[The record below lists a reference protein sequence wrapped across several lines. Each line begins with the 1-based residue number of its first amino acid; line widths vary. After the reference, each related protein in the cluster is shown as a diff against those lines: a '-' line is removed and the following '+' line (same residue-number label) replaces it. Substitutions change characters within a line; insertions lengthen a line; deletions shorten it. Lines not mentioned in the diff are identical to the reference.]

1 MKTID
6 GHQFECT
13 QCGKC
18 CKWDG
23 VVNLTPEDISRL
35 AKHEGIEEQE
45 YIDKYTN
52 DGDTLKD
59 KENSK
64 ECIYL
69 KDNLCGVWD
78 KKPEQCEKF
87 PTKYTPKCPGFE
99 KTDRSASM
107 SKYTAVIKLAQEKMA
122 NSEDYL
128 KTVSDNLYRDL
139 NKGVK
144 SSNVT
149 TMAIEA
155 GIDSYLS
162 DSTVKIASLDDLF
175 AFDRVDKSHLIH
187 KSTHDLWSI
196 DTDKNGT
203 VQITRQFDASG
214 EPIKG

>member
-13 QCGKC
+13 KCGKC

-23 VVNLTPEDISRL
+23 VVNLTSEDIDRL
-35 AKHEGIEEQE
+35 AKHEGMEKQE

-64 ECIYL
+64 ECVYL
-69 KDNLCGVWD
+69 KDNLCSVQD

-139 NKGVK
+139 NKGAK

-187 KSTHDLWSI
+187 KATHDLWSI

>member
-1 MKTID
+1 
-6 GHQFECT
+6 
-13 QCGKC
+13 
-18 CKWDG
+18 
-23 VVNLTPEDISRL
+23 V
-35 AKHEGIEEQE
+35 
-45 YIDKYTN
+45 
-52 DGDTLKD
+52 
-59 KENSK
+59 
-64 ECIYL
+64 YL
-69 KDNLCGVWD
+69 KDNLCSVWD
-78 KKPEQCEKF
+78 KKPEQCDKF
-87 PTKYTPKCPGFE
+87 PTKYTPKCPGF

-139 NKGVK
+139 NKGAK